1 MDALQFVPILVVGF
15 ATSLGLTPLSRAI
28 ALRLGVVDKPNQR
41 KIHVDN
47 KPMMGGLAIYVG
59 FALALILLSPPQ
71 HLVEFGALI
80 SGATF
85 LALVGLV
92 DDRYTLGIKT
102 KMLAEIV
109 ATLVLIASGVHV
121 QMFGV
126 PIIDDLITIVWVV
139 ALTNAVNFLDN
150 MDGLAAGL
158 SAIAGGFFT
167 LIAFT
172 QGLTLVSSLAAAL
185 TGSAVGFLIYN
196 FNPASSFMGD
206 MGALVLGFIL
216 ATLGIK
222 LEFGTQP
229 LSVTWM
235 VPLLVLALPIFDI
248 CLVVFTRIMEGRS
261 PGEAGK
267 DHTSFRLMSLG
278 LSQRWTLF
286 VLYSACL
293 FFGTLGFLVG
303 SEPPDRALLIG
314 LGGLALLAVLF
325 VFMMYVRRKYQLA
338 GSGQPPANAKPD

>member
-1 MDALQFVPILVVGF
+1 
-15 ATSLGLTPLSRAI
+15 
-28 ALRLGVVDKPNQR
+28 
-41 KIHVDN
+41 
-47 KPMMGGLAIYVG
+47 
-59 FALALILLSPPQ
+59 
-71 HLVEFGALI
+71 
-80 SGATF
+80 
-85 LALVGLV
+85 
-92 DDRYTLGIKT
+92 
-102 KMLAEIV
+102 MLAEIV